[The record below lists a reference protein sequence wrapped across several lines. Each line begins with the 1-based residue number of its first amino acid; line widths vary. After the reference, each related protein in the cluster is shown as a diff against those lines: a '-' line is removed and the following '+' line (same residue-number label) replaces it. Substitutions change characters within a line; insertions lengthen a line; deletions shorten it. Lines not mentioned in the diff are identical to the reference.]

1 MGKMPADNPFA
12 VYTGE
17 YEDWFEKYP
26 MVFKAELKAVKSLLP
41 AGSALEVGVGS
52 GRFAVPLQVAAGID
66 PCPEMLTLA
75 RGRGVRTALGRAEAL
90 PLSTAC
96 FDCLLLITVLCFLPE
111 PERALSEARRVLRP
125 GGHLVLAFIDRHS
138 PLGREM
144 NRHREKSNFY
154 RRAHFYS
161 IDEVLVLLK
170 GAGFKDFSCC
180 QTVFRPLA
188 AIDAGEEVRTGCG
201 EGTFVVVR
209 ARAAVGNGL

>member
-1 MGKMPADNPFA
+1 MLTDNPFA

-26 MVFKAELKAVKSLLP
+26 LVFQAELKALKSLML

-52 GRFAVPLQVAAGID
+52 GRFAVPLKVAMGVD
-66 PCPEMLTLA
+66 PCQEMLSLA
-75 RGRGVRTALGRAEAL
+75 HHRGIRTALGRAEAL
-90 PLSTAC
+90 PLPVSC
-96 FDCLLLITVLCFLPE
+96 FDCLLLITVLCFLTE

-125 GGHLVLAFIDRHS
+125 GGHLLLAFIDRHS

-144 NRHREKSNFY
+144 YRHRQESNFY

-161 IDEVLVLLK
+161 ADEVLALLE

-180 QTVFRPLA
+180 QTIFRPLA
-188 AIDAGEEVRTGCG
+188 EIDAGEEVRTGCG
-201 EGTFVVVR
+201 KGVFVVVR
-209 ARAAVGNGL
+209 ALVVK